1 MGADE
6 LALRAPSYVA
16 SLLLFFWVVLFFRSK
31 GFGFTWQLAGLLLV
45 ASSTFY
51 MNFIGEARPY
61 LPLAAAACGTATY
74 FTLGLQGRS
83 NAWVRASGWL
93 AIVLAALLHSF
104 ALPYALAVAFTFALY
119 LRFTSFD
126 RLRGAKP
133 SIFALLNVPM
143 LVTGSLIW
151 TFFYFFGWGRNV
163 NDLGF
168 DDRIYLYVNQ
178 ESLWQTFIQYVF
190 DSLPEPLF
198 ITSAFLALII
208 ATAYALQSA
217 SNRIEF
223 RWKLAGPLILLITS
237 LVLGAATIFA
247 NIISNH
253 WIMQRQ
259 WIATYVLVA
268 LALVWLL
275 AISFHSISK
284 SEGRPARLTTYLP
297 SVLVVLMLVSFVPVV
312 ERQLNTLYEY
322 EAKKNRWG
330 LLLIDWGVTTNAEA
344 FQRAAH
350 LEEAA
355 NFNLYLGGPVWPE
368 FKPIY
373 ENHLKLKERVCP
385 AGCEDRWRVI
395 LAIRGHEPDG
405 YSVVPPGVKG

>member
-1 MGADE
+1 
-6 LALRAPSYVA
+6 
-16 SLLLFFWVVLFFRSK
+16 
-31 GFGFTWQLAGLLLV
+31 
-45 ASSTFY
+45 
-51 MNFIGEARPY
+51 
-61 LPLAAAACGTATY
+61 
-74 FTLGLQGRS
+74 
-83 NAWVRASGWL
+83 
-93 AIVLAALLHSF
+93 
-104 ALPYALAVAFTFALY
+104 
-119 LRFTSFD
+119 
-126 RLRGAKP
+126 
-133 SIFALLNVPM
+133 
-143 LVTGSLIW
+143 
-151 TFFYFFGWGRNV
+151 
-163 NDLGF
+163 
-168 DDRIYLYVNQ
+168 
-178 ESLWQTFIQYVF
+178 
-190 DSLPEPLF
+190 
-198 ITSAFLALII
+198 
-208 ATAYALQSA
+208 
-217 SNRIEF
+217 
-223 RWKLAGPLILLITS
+223 
-237 LVLGAATIFA
+237 LGAATIFA

-275 AISFHSISK
+275 AISFQAISK
-284 SEGRPARLTTYLP
+284 SEVRPARLTTYLP

-385 AGCEDRWRVI
+385 ADCEDRWRVI